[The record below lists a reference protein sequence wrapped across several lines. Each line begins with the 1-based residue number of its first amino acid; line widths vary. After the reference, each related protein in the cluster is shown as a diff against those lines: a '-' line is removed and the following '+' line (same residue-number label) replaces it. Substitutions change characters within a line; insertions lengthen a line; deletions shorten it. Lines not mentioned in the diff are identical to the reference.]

1 MRSASLPARV
11 MMARLPEQERG
22 KKMRYLIGALLL
34 VLSACS
40 GEEPVNAQVGH
51 ASRAASGLVDPARI
65 DAALRGFVERGELVG
80 VSALV
85 FEDGEEA
92 FSGAYGMAD
101 REAERPMRRD
111 TLVRIFS
118 MTKPLTGVVLMSFYD
133 EGRFGLDEP
142 LEKYLPE
149 FAGIEVYAGE
159 EGGEAEYR
167 APARPPTIRDILRH
181 TAGFANGDGGDS
193 TAVGQRYREVDPVN
207 ASNTLAEMTAKLAS
221 VPLLYEPGTRWYYGP
236 SVDVQARLVEVLSG
250 RPYAEVL
257 EQRLLDPLKMSDTQY
272 TLRPDQRERFSALYE
287 RAPDGSV
294 TPVRGDLATFNT
306 REWPL
311 TPGGWGL
318 TSTLD
323 DYMRFARMLLNE
335 GELDGVRILEAE
347 TVRLMATDALPPE
360 LTDRWWLVN
369 KGQVGFGIDFAVRV
383 APPANQAEASG
394 AVGEFF
400 WDGLA
405 NTLFWVD
412 PQNDVAAVLFNQYVP
427 FGKTEIQKDF
437 RDAIYYHD
445 ETATALNKAPAG
457 PDTPRLSD

>member
-1 MRSASLPARV
+1 MKTPIVSLAL
-11 MMARLPEQERG
+11 MA
-22 KKMRYLIGALLL
+22 L
-34 VLSACS
+34 VACGGDEAAVTQATEDATS
-40 GEEPVNAQVGH
+40 P
-51 ASRAASGLVDPARI
+51 SRLVDPARI

-85 FEDGEEA
+85 FEGGEEA
-92 FSGAYGMAD
+92 FFGAYGMAD
-101 REAERPMRRD
+101 REAERLLQRD

-118 MTKPLTGVVLMSFYD
+118 MTKPVTGVVLMSLYED
-133 EGRFGLDEP
+133 GLFGLDDP
-142 LEKYLPE
+142 LEKHLPE

-159 EGGEAEYR
+159 EGGKATFR

-181 TAGFANGDGGDS
+181 TAGFANGDAGDQS
-193 TAVGQRYREVDPVN
+193 FVGERYREIDPGN
-207 ASNTLAEMTAKLAS
+207 MENTLEQMSAKLAS
-221 VPLLYEPGTRWYYGP
+221 VPLLFEPGTRWYYGP

-250 RPYAEVL
+250 KIYDEVL
-257 EQRLLDPLKMSDTQY
+257 RERVLDPLGMTDTRY
-272 TLRPDQRERFSALYE
+272 TLRPDQRERISALYE
-287 RAPDGSV
+287 RRPDGGFTRVPDEVS
-294 TPVRGDLATFNT
+294 LAFNI
-306 REWPL
+306 RQRPL
-311 TPGGWGL
+311 KPGGWGL

-323 DYMRFARMLLNE
+323 DYMRFARMLLND
-335 GELDGVRILEAE
+335 GELDGVRILAPE
-347 TVRLMATDALPPE
+347 TVRLMATDALPPG

-412 PQNDVAAVLFNQYVP
+412 SENDIAAVLFNQYWP
-427 FGKTEIQKDF
+427 FGKTEIQKEF
-437 RDAIYYHD
+437 RDAIYYRD

-457 PDTPRLSD
+457 PDSPRLSD